1 MVELE
6 TKIEEYTIA
15 LREFFNKGA
24 TRDVAFR
31 IGRLK
36 ALKRAIIEQEKEI
49 SAALWSD
56 LRKSEG
62 EAYLTEIGMVLG
74 EIDYH
79 VKHLRRWVKPR
90 RLATPL
96 VFWPSKSRIMYEP
109 YGVVLIIAPW
119 NYPFQLLLEPL
130 IGAISAGNCAVLK
143 PSPSAPAT
151 AEVIRKIVTNV
162 FGPAYVSVFDG
173 EGNVVEQLLKERF
186 DYIFFTGG
194 PRFGQHV
201 MEMAAKHLTPVTLEL
216 GGKSPCIVGRGAN
229 VEIAARRT
237 AWGKF
242 INAGQTCVA
251 PDYVFVHED
260 QRAEFVEAVRVA
272 VKRFYGDCPYE
283 SPDYPRIVHREGT
296 ERLARLMQSSGQV
309 VVGGEMNVEEKYIAP
324 TVLVDVESDSPIMRE
339 EIFGPILPV
348 LTYRE
353 IDEVIRFVN
362 EREKPLALYYFGP
375 RQEAREVLNRTSS
388 GGACVN
394 DTIVHLANPRLPFG
408 GVGMSGV
415 GKYHGKA
422 SFELFSNL
430 RSVVKSV
437 TFFDNYFRY
446 TPYKH
451 LNLLKKFM

>member
-1 MVELE
+1 MVESE
-6 TKIEEYTIA
+6 TRKEEYTIP
-15 LREFFNKGA
+15 LREFFDKGM
-24 TRDVAFR
+24 TREVACR
-31 IGRLK
+31 IGRLR
-36 ALKRAIIEQEKEI
+36 ALRRAITGQMEEI
-49 SAALWSD
+49 NAALWSD
-56 LRKSEG
+56 LRKSGG

-96 VFWPSKSRIMYEP
+96 AFWPSKSRIMYEP

-130 IGAISAGNCAVLK
+130 IGAISAGNCVVLK
-143 PSPSAPAT
+143 PSPFAPAT
-151 AEVIRKIVTNV
+151 AEVIKKIVAAV
-162 FGPAYVSVFDG
+162 FEPGHVAVFDG
-173 EGNVVEQLLKERF
+173 EGDVVEQLLKERF

-260 QRAEFVEAVRVA
+260 QRAEFVEAIRLA
-272 VKRFYGDCPYE
+272 VKRFYGDRPYE
-283 SPDYPRIVHREGT
+283 SPDYPRIVHWEGT
-296 ERLARLMQSSGQV
+296 ERLAHLMHSSGQV
-309 VVGGEMNVEEKYIAP
+309 VIGGEVNVEEKYIAP
-324 TVLVDVESDSPIMRE
+324 TVLIDVDPNSPIMRE

-353 IDEVIRFVN
+353 IDDVIRFVN
-362 EREKPLALYYFGP
+362 KREKPLALYYFGP
-375 RQEAREVLNRTSS
+375 EREAREVLNRTSS

-408 GVGMSGV
+408 GVGMSGI

-430 RSVVKSV
+430 RSVVKSF
-437 TFFDNYFRY
+437 TFF
-446 TPYKH
+446 
-451 LNLLKKFM
+451 

>member
-1 MVELE
+1 
-6 TKIEEYTIA
+6 
-15 LREFFNKGA
+15 
-24 TRDVAFR
+24 
-31 IGRLK
+31 
-36 ALKRAIIEQEKEI
+36 
-49 SAALWSD
+49 
-56 LRKSEG
+56 
-62 EAYLTEIGMVLG
+62 MVLG

-90 RLATPL
+90 RRATPL
-96 VFWPSKSRIMYEP
+96 AFWPSKSRIMYEP

-130 IGAISAGNCAVLK
+130 IGAISAGNCVVLK
-143 PSPSAPAT
+143 PSPFAPAT
-151 AEVIRKIVTNV
+151 AEVIKKIVAAV
-162 FGPAYVSVFDG
+162 FEPAYVSVFDG
-173 EGNVVEQLLKERF
+173 EGDVVEQLLREHF

-260 QRAEFVEAVRVA
+260 QRTEFVEAVRLA

-296 ERLARLMQSSGQV
+296 ERLARLMHSSGQV
-309 VVGGEMNVEEKYIAP
+309 VVGGEVNVEEKYIAP
-324 TVLVDVESDSPIMRE
+324 TVLIDVESDSPIMRE

-353 IDEVIRFVN
+353 IDDVIRFVN
-362 EREKPLALYYFGP
+362 KRET
-375 RQEAREVLNRTSS
+375 RARGS
-388 GGACVN
+388 
-394 DTIVHLANPRLPFG
+394 
-408 GVGMSGV
+408 
-415 GKYHGKA
+415 
-422 SFELFSNL
+422 
-430 RSVVKSV
+430 
-437 TFFDNYFRY
+437 
-446 TPYKH
+446 
-451 LNLLKKFM
+451 